1 MSETPK
7 PEEGKAEKETP
18 KRGWLSRWRSKADS
32 PSAAPAPEETSEA
45 PRAEEAEAGPEQA
58 AAQADQ
64 AVAQSGP
71 EAESDAEKKGW
82 LSRWR
87 SKADSPG
94 GTPEAESAGGTPEL
108 EESEAKPEEAAA
120 GPEPDAPELQSDLEK
135 EPEKKGW
142 LSRLR
147 EGLSKSTRR
156 VTESITGLFTKKKLD
171 QQTLDELEDALIQA
185 DLGVAVAA
193 RLVEKLGKERFGKEV
208 TNEEVRADFA
218 EDIAEILQPVAMPL
232 TIDPA
237 RQPHVVLVVGVNGSG
252 KTTTIAKLANLY
264 KGEGRKVMLAAGDT
278 FRAAAVEQ
286 LKVWGDRAGVPVVSK
301 NTGADAAGLAY
312 EALEKARAEQ
322 CDVLL
327 IDTAGRLHNKANLMD
342 ELAKIVR
349 VVRKLD
355 PEAPHS
361 CLLVLDATT
370 GQNAHAQVETF
381 RTMSPVDALVLTKLD
396 GSAKGGVLVALAE
409 KFKLPVV
416 AIGVGEG
423 IDDLR
428 PFEARAFARSLM
440 GLS

>member
-1 MSETPK
+1 MSDPSK
-7 PEEGKAEKETP
+7 PEDGKAEADAP
-18 KRGWLSRWRSKADS
+18 KKGWFARWRSRGD
-32 PSAAPAPEETSEA
+32 AAVPEPATEPESDPPPAPEPEPEPASVAPESIEATASVPDVEVATVEET
-45 PRAEEAEAGPEQA
+45 EEPEKEAG
-58 AAQADQ
+58 
-64 AVAQSGP
+64 
-71 EAESDAEKKGW
+71 
-82 LSRWR
+82 
-87 SKADSPG
+87 
-94 GTPEAESAGGTPEL
+94 
-108 EESEAKPEEAAA
+108 
-120 GPEPDAPELQSDLEK
+120 
-135 EPEKKGW
+135 KKGW

-193 RLVEKLGKERFGKEV
+193 RLVGKLGKERFGREV
-208 TNEEVRADFA
+208 TDEEVRAAFA
-218 EDIAEILQPVAMPL
+218 DDIAEILAPVAVPL
-232 TIDPA
+232 AIDPGH
-237 RQPHVVLVVGVNGSG
+237 RPHVVLVIGVNGSG

-264 KGEGRKVMLAAGDT
+264 KGEGRSVMLAAGDT

-286 LKVWGDRAGVPVVSK
+286 LKVWGDRAGVPVVSR

-312 EALEKARAEQ
+312 EALERARAEG

-349 VVRKLD
+349 VIRKLD
-355 PEAPHS
+355 PTAPHS

-381 RTMSPVDALVLTKLD
+381 KTMSPVDALVLTKLD

-428 PFEARAFARSLM
+428 PFEARAFARGLM
-440 GLS
+440 GLP